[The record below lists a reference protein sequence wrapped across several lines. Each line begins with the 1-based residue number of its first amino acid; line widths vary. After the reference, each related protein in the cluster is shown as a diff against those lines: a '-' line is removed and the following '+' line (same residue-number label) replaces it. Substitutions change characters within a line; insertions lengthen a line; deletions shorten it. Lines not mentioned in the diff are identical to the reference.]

1 MEQQYI
7 KTNKIRTLIDNN
19 NMNIKQHKQKLN
31 KKYNQAIVDKVLNS
45 MWNKLNS
52 ELDNV
57 MMESGDYSETNNEM
71 FDDQDHYMGIICNTM
86 KLQCDE

>member
-1 MEQQYI
+1 
-7 KTNKIRTLIDNN
+7 
-19 NMNIKQHKQKLN
+19 MNIKQHKQKLN

-45 MWNKLNS
+45 MWNKLNN

-57 MMESGDYSETNNEM
+57 MIEEGPYSETNNEM
-71 FDDQDHYMGIICNTM
+71 FDDQDCYMGIITNTM

>member
-1 MEQQYI
+1 
-7 KTNKIRTLIDNN
+7 
-19 NMNIKQHKQKLN
+19 MNIKQHKQKLN

-45 MWNKLNS
+45 MWNKLNN

-57 MMESGDYSETNNEM
+57 MIEEGPYSETNNEM
-71 FDDQDHYMGIICNTM
+71 FDDQDCYMGIICNTM

>member
-1 MEQQYI
+1 
-7 KTNKIRTLIDNN
+7 
-19 NMNIKQHKQKLN
+19 MNIEQHKAKLN

-45 MWNKLNS
+45 MWSKLNN

-71 FDDQDHYMGIICNTM
+71 FDDQDRYMGIICNTM

>member
-1 MEQQYI
+1 
-7 KTNKIRTLIDNN
+7 
-19 NMNIKQHKQKLN
+19 MNIKQHKAKLN

-45 MWNKLNS
+45 MWSKLGN

-57 MMESGDYSETNNEM
+57 MMEEGPYSETNNEM
-71 FDDQDHYMGIICNTM
+71 FDDQDCYSGIILNIM

>member
-1 MEQQYI
+1 M
-7 KTNKIRTLIDNN
+7 NKLNKNINK
-19 NMNIKQHKQKLN
+19 MNIKQLKNKLN
-31 KKYNQAIVDKVLNS
+31 KEYNQAIVDKVLNS
-45 MWNKLNS
+45 MWTKLGN
-52 ELDNV
+52 ELDEV

>member
-1 MEQQYI
+1 
-7 KTNKIRTLIDNN
+7 
-19 NMNIKQHKQKLN
+19 MNIEQHKQKLN

-71 FDDQDHYMGIICNTM
+71 FDDQDSYSGIILNIM

>member
-1 MEQQYI
+1 
-7 KTNKIRTLIDNN
+7 
-19 NMNIKQHKQKLN
+19 MNIEQHKLKLN

-45 MWNKLNS
+45 MWSKLGN

-57 MMESGDYSETNNEM
+57 MMSEGYFETNNEM
-71 FDDQDHYMGIICNTM
+71 FDDQDSYSGIILNTM

>member
-1 MEQQYI
+1 
-7 KTNKIRTLIDNN
+7 
-19 NMNIKQHKQKLN
+19 MNIKQHKLKLN

-45 MWNKLNS
+45 MWTKLNN

-57 MMESGDYSETNNEM
+57 MIEEGPYSETNNEM
-71 FDDQDHYMGIICNTM
+71 FDDQDSYSGIILNIM

>member
-1 MEQQYI
+1 
-7 KTNKIRTLIDNN
+7 
-19 NMNIKQHKQKLN
+19 MNIKQHKLKLN

-57 MMESGDYSETNNEM
+57 MIEEGPYSETNNEM
-71 FDDQDHYMGIICNTM
+71 FDDQDCYMGIICNTM

>member
-1 MEQQYI
+1 MNKLNKI
-7 KTNKIRTLIDNN
+7 KT
-19 NMNIKQHKQKLN
+19 NMNIKQHKAKLN
-31 KKYNQAIVDKVLNS
+31 KKYNQAIVDEVLNT
-45 MWNKLNS
+45 MWSKLGN

-71 FDDQDHYMGIICNTM
+71 FDDQDCYAGIILNTM

>member
-1 MEQQYI
+1 
-7 KTNKIRTLIDNN
+7 
-19 NMNIKQHKQKLN
+19 
-31 KKYNQAIVDKVLNS
+31 

-52 ELDNV
+52 ELDNE
-57 MMESGDYSETNNEM
+57 MIEQGPYSETNNEM

>member
-1 MEQQYI
+1 
-7 KTNKIRTLIDNN
+7 
-19 NMNIKQHKQKLN
+19 MNIEQHKAKL
-31 KKYNQAIVDKVLNS
+31 KLKYNQAIVDKVLNS

-52 ELDNV
+52 ELDNE
-57 MMESGDYSETNNEM
+57 MIEQGPYSETNNEM

>member
-1 MEQQYI
+1 
-7 KTNKIRTLIDNN
+7 
-19 NMNIKQHKQKLN
+19 MNIKQHKLKLN

-45 MWNKLNS
+45 MWNKLNN

-57 MMESGDYSETNNEM
+57 MIEEGPYSETNNEM
-71 FDDQDHYMGIICNTM
+71 FDDQDCYMGIILNTM